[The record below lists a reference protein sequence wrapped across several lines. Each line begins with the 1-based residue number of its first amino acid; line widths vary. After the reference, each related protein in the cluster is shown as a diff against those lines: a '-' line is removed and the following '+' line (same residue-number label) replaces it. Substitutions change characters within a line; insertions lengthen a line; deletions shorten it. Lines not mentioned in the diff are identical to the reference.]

1 MWTPDALRSELR
13 SCSLDIWRAVETQ
26 YKASTMRLTDTLE
39 EQTLLEDI
47 LNRSKPPIP
56 EECAGFHYLIYTPF
70 RYAPY
75 PVGSRFRRAGQREG
89 VFYGSEKIETAVA
102 EIAFY
107 RLLFFVESPDSILP
121 SAPVEHT
128 VFSVGCA
135 SKRLIDLTFPPLDR
149 DAVLWTHPTNYGPC
163 QALAD
168 AARTA
173 RVEMIRYESVR
184 DPEGNANCAVLS
196 PRAFSDHRPKTEQTW
211 HVFPRPFSVRAWC
224 ENPSLSL
231 EFSRDGFTNDPRI
244 SANAPPDRRRRRRRR
259 L

>member
-13 SCSLDIWRAVETQ
+13 TYSLDIWRAVETQ

-39 EQTLLEDI
+39 EQTLLEDV

-135 SKRLIDLTFPPLDR
+135 SKRLIDLTSPPLVR
-149 DAVLWTHPTNYGPC
+149 DVDLWTDPTNYGPC

-168 AARTA
+168 SARTA
-173 RVEMIRYESVR
+173 GVEMIRYESVR

-196 PRAFSDHRPKTEQTW
+196 PPAFSDHRAKTEQTW
-211 HVFPRPFSVRAWC
+211 HIFPRPLSVRAWC

-231 EFSRDGFTNDPRI
+231 EFSRGEFSNDPRI
-244 SANAPPDRRRRRRRR
+244 SAIASPDRHRRRRRH

>member
-1 MWTPDALRSELR
+1 MWTPDALRSEFR
-13 SCSLDIWRAVETQ
+13 ACSLDIWRAVETQ

-56 EECAGFHYLIYTPF
+56 EECASFHYLIYTPF

-107 RLLFFVESPDSILP
+107 RLLFFIESPASILP

-128 VFSVGCA
+128 VFSAACA
-135 SKRLIDLTFPPLDR
+135 SQRLIDLTCPPLDR
-149 DAVLWTHPTNYGPC
+149 DADLWTHPTNYGPC

-168 AARTA
+168 SARAAGI
-173 RVEMIRYESVR
+173 EMIRYESVR

-211 HVFPRPFSVRAWC
+211 HVFPRPLSVRAWC

-231 EFSRDGFTNDPRI
+231 QFSRDDFSNDPRL
-244 SANAPPDRRRRRRRR
+244 SAIAPPDRRRGRLRR

>member
-13 SCSLDIWRAVETQ
+13 TGTLDIWRAVETQ
-26 YKASTMRLTDTLE
+26 YKASTMRLTDTLG

-75 PVGSRFRRAGQREG
+75 PVGSRFRRDGQREG
-89 VFYGSEKIETAVA
+89 VFYGSEKIATAVA

-107 RLLFFVESPDSILP
+107 RLLFFLESPDSILP

-128 VFSVGCA
+128 VFSVGCD
-135 SKRLIDLTFPPLDR
+135 SKRLIDLTLPPLDR
-149 DAVLWTHPTNYGPC
+149 DADLWTHPVNYGPC

-173 RVEMIRYESVR
+173 GIEIIRYESVR
-184 DPEGNANCAVLS
+184 DPDGNENCAVLS
-196 PRAFSDHRPKTEQTW
+196 PCAFSDHRPKNEQTW
-211 HVFPRPFSVRAWC
+211 HVFPGSLSVRAWC
-224 ENPSLSL
+224 ENPILSL
-231 EFSRDGFTNDPRI
+231 EFSRDDFTNDPRF
-244 SANAPPDRRRRRRRR
+244 SAVAPPDRHRRRRRS

>member
-13 SCSLDIWRAVETQ
+13 TCSLDIWRAVETQ

-75 PVGSRFRRAGQREG
+75 PVGSRFRRPGQREG
-89 VFYGSEKIETAVA
+89 VFYGAEKIETAVA

-107 RLLFFVESPDSILP
+107 RLLFFMESPDSILP

-149 DAVLWTHPTNYGPC
+149 DLDLWTHPTNYGPC

-168 AARTA
+168 VARTA
-173 RVEMIRYESVR
+173 GVEMIRYESVR
-184 DPEGNANCAVLS
+184 DPARNANCAVLS
-196 PRAFSDHRPKTEQTW
+196 PRAFSDHRPKNEQTW
-211 HVFPRPFSVRAWC
+211 HVFPGPLSVRAWC

-231 EFSRDGFTNDPRI
+231 EFSRDDFNNDPRF
-244 SANAPPDRRRRRRRR
+244 SAIAPPDRHRRRRRR